1 MTTPRRPNT
10 AQSEYLRIMTS
21 KEHIS
26 MATTLTK
33 RKRCVRPHG
42 TIKKVRKISLLTAD
56 STPTKCVGEE
66 RMKNGETNYVCNLSG
81 RPIDHSTG

>member
-21 KEHIS
+21 EEHIS

-42 TIKKVRKISLLTAD
+42 TKPKKRSLLAED
-56 STPTKCVGEE
+56 STHIECVDEE
-66 RMKNGETNYVCNLSG
+66 NMKNGETNYVCNLSG

>member
-21 KEHIS
+21 EEHIS

-33 RKRCVRPHG
+33 RKRCVKPHG
-42 TIKKVRKISLLTAD
+42 TNKKKVSLLAED
-56 STPTKCVGEE
+56 STPTKFVDEE
-66 RMKNGETNYVCNLSG
+66 SMKNGKTNYVCNLSG